1 LVPEVSLI
9 APAALLWLIP
19 LAGIIIALYLLK
31 MRRRDVR
38 VPATFLWP
46 AMTYEIRANALFQKL
61 KFSWLMVLQL
71 LALAAIVFALA
82 RPQMLQRGLGGAVT
96 VVVIDTSAS
105 MSATDVKPS
114 RFGEAI
120 RQAEGLISRAQSTD
134 RIAVIEAGSIPR
146 VVAALSGEPSRL
158 RRALGELRPTDAEGD
173 VGEALRLAASLAAN
187 QPSARIVLLS
197 DGVFPEVANFSPGK
211 AEVVFPRIGTS
222 GENVAISA
230 FAMADTPRGR
240 ELFYGV
246 RNFGREAAGVR
257 LQLFADGKLFDSKS
271 VELKPQQTVGE
282 TVRAPA
288 GAKLFEAKLESG
300 DALAA
305 DDYAV
310 ALSDPGA
317 SVRVLLV
324 TTGNLFL
331 ERALTL
337 EPRVVLDKS
346 ATVPTSGEW
355 DVAVLD
361 GITTE
366 RIPARTVLRFGASGR
381 GLNLRKPTFADAS
394 SGQPLLRGVDLSDV
408 YVDVAES
415 GVAPAGAQVVAEF
428 QGGTPAI
435 MTRQA
440 SGRREVIVGFR
451 PLDSD
456 FPLQVGFPIFLANA
470 LEWLVPPSSRG
481 TTMVVSAGRTISLPA
496 PSDAPVTLKGPAR
509 SLTLNPTNG
518 SVLLRDLRTVGKY
531 EIGKRTLHVI
541 LRSDLESA
549 IAPQDRVV
557 LGGTPIASTNA
568 ITRFADLWRWVALL
582 GLFILAGE
590 WWLFARRS

>member
-1 LVPEVSLI
+1 MSLI
-9 APAALLWLIP
+9 APGALLWLIP

-82 RPQMLQRGLGGAVT
+82 RPQMRQQGLGGAVT
-96 VVVIDTSAS
+96 ILVIDTSAS

-120 RQAEGLISRAQSTD
+120 RQAEDLIARAQSTD
-134 RIAVIEAGSIPR
+134 RIAVIEASSVPR

-158 RRALGELRPTDAEGD
+158 RRALSELRPTDADGD

-197 DGVFPEVANFSPGK
+197 DGVFPEVANFSPGQ

-222 GENVAISA
+222 GENVAIIA

-240 ELFYGV
+240 ELYYGV
-246 RNFGREAAGVR
+246 RNFGREGAGVR
-257 LQLFADGKLFDSKS
+257 LQLFADGRLFDSKS
-271 VELKPQQTVGE
+271 IDLKPEQTLGE

-288 GAKLFEAKLESG
+288 GAKLFEAKLDSG

-305 DDYAV
+305 DDHAV

-324 TTGNLFL
+324 TQGNLFL
-331 ERALTL
+331 ERALSL
-337 EPRVVLDKS
+337 EPRVVLDKAAAVP
-346 ATVPTSGEW
+346 ATGEW

-361 GITTE
+361 GITAE
-366 RIPARTVLRFGASGR
+366 RIPARAILRFGASGR
-381 GLNLRKPTFADAS
+381 SLSLRKPSFAEGAAEHA
-394 SGQPLLRGVDLSDV
+394 LLRGVDLSDV

-415 GVAPAGAQVVAEF
+415 GQAPSEAEVVAQF
-428 QGGTPAI
+428 KGGIPAI
-435 MTRQA
+435 TTRQVA
-440 SGRREVIVGFR
+440 GNREVAVGFR

-481 TTMVVSAGRTISLPA
+481 ATLVVSAGRTLSLPVD
-496 PSDAPVTLKGPAR
+496 SEAPVELKGPTGTA
-509 SLTLNPTNG
+509 TLVPANR
-518 SVLLRDLRTVGKY
+518 SVLIRDLRNVGKY
-531 EIGKRTLHVI
+531 TLGDRTIHVV

-549 IAPQDRVV
+549 IAPQNRVV
-557 LGGTPIASTNA
+557 LGGASVASTDS
-568 ITRFADLWRWVALL
+568 ITRFADLWRWAALL
-582 GLFILAGE
+582 GLLVLAGE